1 VICSMFAVEMTN
13 LTYRYQNGQE
23 ALKTITIQIPKG
35 AKVALLGPN
44 GAGKSTL
51 LHHLNGLKVPQ
62 EGSIKIMGKELTKK
76 TARSIRTIAGL
87 VFQDPDDQVFSATVW
102 EDVEFG
108 PRNLGMSDEEIQ
120 EVCFAALGNVGM
132 LDYKDRAPYH
142 LSYGQKK
149 RVAIAGVLAMKPEI
163 VILDEPMSY
172 LDPSGQDDVAGV
184 LQGLHFMGKT
194 IILSTH
200 DVNFAAAWADMVII
214 LKEGELL
221 AAGGTDLLVDE
232 TIVRDAKL
240 HLPIV
245 ARVFRML
252 PGLAPE
258 RLPKNEHEA
267 ARLLNN
273 MIASQEKRLFN

>member
-1 VICSMFAVEMTN
+1 MFAVEMNN
-13 LTYRYQNGQE
+13 LTYRYQNGLE
-23 ALKTITIQIPKG
+23 ALKNINIQIPAG

-51 LHHLNGLKVPQ
+51 LHQLNGLKLPH

-76 TARSIRTIAGL
+76 TATSIRSIVGL

-108 PRNLGMSDEEIQ
+108 PRNLGMSEKEIQ

-132 LDYKDRAPYH
+132 LDHKDRAPYH

-149 RVAIAGVLAMKPEI
+149 RVAIAGVLAMKPEV

-184 LQGLHFMGKT
+184 LQGLNFMGKT

-200 DVNFAAAWADMVII
+200 DVNFAASWADMVII

-221 AAGGTDLLVDE
+221 ATGGIDLLVDE
-232 TIVRDAKL
+232 EIIRRAKL

-245 ARVFRML
+245 ARIFRMIPDL
-252 PGLAPE
+252 VPE
-258 RLPKNEHEA
+258 KLPKNEHEA
-267 ARLLNN
+267 ARLLYNILTN
-273 MIASQEKRLFN
+273 QEKGLYN